1 MNKDFVEVANN
12 SGSNNGSFDVVCGQ
26 NSGDERSTI
35 LTVSGGGIEKTVAVK
50 QAGGS
55 YKNKTFVIALGNNL
69 IECTCINDATASGTR
84 TILLQANNI
93 ALANNVTK
101 EGLLDTSKFF
111 IGVQSV
117 DGDTSVA
124 NKFASMQKIRIDLY
138 NSSLTKTNVITGFSC
153 LYFANDRGPLVYNL
167 ANVMANPSRSINITG
182 ADFNLNIVFTDPTME
197 YWCLSGALFMNRQKG
212 TPGDL
217 ALITYSYTLEEHKLV
232 FWKGV
237 NTINSGDGVQIVG
250 AQSIGY
256 GMIPIAETIQRTQNC
271 KEYFLNNA
279 DDYLILHQFALQ
291 VIQHQNSPIPMGLK
305 TTKSNRSFEFDL
317 YLYK

>member
-1 MNKDFVEVANN
+1 MNKDFVEVAND

-35 LTVSGGGIEKTVAVK
+35 LTVSGGSVSKTVAVK

-93 ALANNVTK
+93 ALANDVTK

-111 IGVQSV
+111 VGVQSV

-138 NSSLTKTNVITGFSC
+138 NSLLTKTNVITGFSC
-153 LYFANDRGPLVYNL
+153 LYFTYDRGHLVYNL
-167 ANVMANPSRSINITG
+167 ANVMAYPSKSISITG
-182 ADFNLNIVFTDPTME
+182 ADFNLNIVFTDITME
-197 YWCLSGALFMNRQKG
+197 YLYLSGVLFMNKQKG
-212 TPGDL
+212 IPRDL
-217 ALITYSYTLEEHKLV
+217 ALITYSYTLEKHKLV
-232 FWKGV
+232 FWRGV
-237 NTINSGDGVQIVG
+237 NTVNSGDGVQIFGNDIV
-250 AQSIGY
+250 
-256 GMIPIAETIQRTQNC
+256 PIAETIQHPNNC
-271 KEYFLNNA
+271 KEYVLNNA
-279 DDYLILHQFALQ
+279 VDYLNLHQFALQ
-291 VIQHQNSPIPMGLK
+291 VLQYPDSSILMRLN
-305 TTKSNRSFEFDL
+305 TTTNNKQFGFKL
-317 YLYK
+317 HLYK

>member
-1 MNKDFVEVANN
+1 MNKDFVEVAND

-35 LTVSGGGIEKTVAVK
+35 LTVSGRGVSKTVAVK

-93 ALANNVTK
+93 ALANDVTK

-111 IGVQSV
+111 VGVQSV
-117 DGDTSVA
+117 DGDTSVV

-138 NSSLTKTNVITGFSC
+138 NSLLTKTNVITGFSC
-153 LYFANDRGPLVYNL
+153 LYFADDRGPLVYNL
-167 ANVMANPSRSINITG
+167 ANVMAYPSKSINITG
-182 ADFNLNIVFTDPTME
+182 ADFNLNIVFTDTSME
-197 YWCLSGALFMNRQKG
+197 YWCLSCALFMNKRKG
-212 TPGDL
+212 ISGDL

-232 FWKGV
+232 FWRGI
-237 NTINSGDGVQIVG
+237 NTANSGDGIQI
-250 AQSIGY
+250 IGY
-256 GMIPIAETIQRTQNC
+256 DIVPIAKTIQHPNNC
-271 KEYFLNNA
+271 KEYVFNDAA
-279 DDYLILHQFALQ
+279 DYVGLHQSALQ
-291 VIQHQNSPIPMGLK
+291 VLQYPNSPIPMILD
-305 TTKSNRSFEFDL
+305 TTTDNKQFEFEL
-317 YLYK
+317 HLYK

>member
-35 LTVSGGGIEKTVAVK
+35 LTVSGGGIKKTVAVK
-50 QAGGS
+50 QAGDS

-69 IECTCINDATASGTR
+69 IECTCISDATASGTR
-84 TILLQANNI
+84 TILLRTNNI
-93 ALANNVTK
+93 ALVNDVAK
-101 EGLLDTSKFF
+101 EDLLDTSKFF

-138 NSSLTKTNVITGFSC
+138 NSLLTKTNVITGFSC

-167 ANVMANPSRSINITG
+167 ANVMANPSKSISITG

-197 YWCLSGALFMNRQKG
+197 YWCLSGALFMNKQKG

-232 FWKGV
+232 LWRGV
-237 NTINSGDGVQIVG
+237 NTANSGDGVQI
-250 AQSIGY
+250 IGY
-256 GMIPIAETIQRTQNC
+256 DIVPIAKTIQRPNNC
-271 KEYFLNNA
+271 KEYVLNDA
-279 DDYLILHQFALQ
+279 VDYLSLHQFALE
-291 VIQHQNSPIPMGLK
+291 VIQNQNSPIPMSLN
-305 TTKSNRSFEFDL
+305 TTENNKQFEFEL
-317 YLYK
+317 HLYK